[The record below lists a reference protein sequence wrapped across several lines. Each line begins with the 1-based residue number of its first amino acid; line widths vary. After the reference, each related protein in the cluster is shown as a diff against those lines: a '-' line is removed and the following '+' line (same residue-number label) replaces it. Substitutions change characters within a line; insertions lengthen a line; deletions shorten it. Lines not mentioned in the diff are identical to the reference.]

1 MRITPLDVHEQTFR
15 MAFRG
20 FDPSEVD
27 AFLQR
32 VADELERLTEERD
45 RCRAELEAEKKTRKT
60 LEETLS
66 ALRSLQGNIL
76 ENARREA
83 DLLQNQA
90 QLRSDRILAEANE
103 ELLRLRREVQGL
115 AEKRRLRL
123 AELSALAATLDRW
136 VQEKLTE
143 PVEGPE
149 LIAEPAETI
158 DPGGPEVAEEREG
171 IDAE

>member
-45 RCRAELEAEKKTRKT
+45 RYRAEVEAEKKTRKT

-66 ALRSLQGNIL
+66 ALRSLQDNLL
-76 ENARREA
+76 ETARREA
-83 DLLQNQA
+83 DLVRNQA

-103 ELLRLRREVQGL
+103 ELVRLRREVQGL
-115 AEKRRLRL
+115 AEKRTLRL
-123 AELSALAATLDRW
+123 AELSALATTLERW
-136 VQEKLTE
+136 VQEKLAE

-149 LIAEPAETI
+149 LIAEPI
-158 DPGGPEVAEEREG
+158 DPADSSGPEEAEKREG
-171 IDAE
+171 VDAE